1 MLTLAIGL
9 GIGFAAGYLVREML
23 SRRRRAAAR
32 EEWLRRQE
40 QKRYN
45 EAS

>member
-9 GIGFAAGYLVREML
+9 GIGFGAGYAMREML
-23 SRRRRAAAR
+23 SRRRRAVAR

-40 QKRYN
+40 QKRYD